1 MGFNTVLVLDE
12 LEVPPLQ
19 ETWRIYQEY
28 VVNEKKTEDRDVLY
42 PNGIVS
48 LVESNLPTPIYLAV
62 AGSMLNYFGG
72 V

>member
-1 MGFNTVLVLDE
+1 MK
-12 LEVPPLQ
+12 
-19 ETWRIYQEY
+19 
-28 VVNEKKTEDRDVLY
+28 KKTEDRDVLY
-42 PNGIVS
+42 PHGIVR

>member
-1 MGFNTVLVLDE
+1 MK
-12 LEVPPLQ
+12 
-19 ETWRIYQEY
+19 
-28 VVNEKKTEDRDVLY
+28 KKTEDRDVLY